1 MATSVDG
8 ARRVSGSSTLPTT
21 LYFNEVAEHDLLT
34 AEEELGLC
42 KAVDQGLAAARLLA
56 TLSEPGE
63 SPEVVSLALLV
74 EEGVNASRTLV
85 EANLR
90 LVVWVARRYVGLGL
104 PLLDLVQEGNIGL
117 QQAVWHFD
125 WRRGVR
131 FGTYAYWWIRQGIV
145 AGLRAQG
152 RPIRLPADMQTSVVA
167 VRRAEVALRD
177 EYGRE
182 PTVAEIAQ
190 RVGVSEQVVDNVH
203 LAVTPVV
210 SLDSPFTRD
219 SAYTWEEVI
228 ADETGH
234 DSGPAQVMRDE
245 MTQEVQTL
253 LGGLDTYERNIVA
266 LRFGLDGR
274 GPYSVREIADSLG
287 VGRATIRESLDRAIC
302 KLRRHAAAHA
312 DMFEAV

>member
-1 MATSVDG
+1 MTA
-8 ARRVSGSSTLPTT
+8 ARPRSNSNSSTQPTT

-34 AEEELGLC
+34 AEEELDLC
-42 KAVDQGLAAARLLA
+42 KAVDRGLAASRLLA
-56 TLSEPGE
+56 NLSDSGE
-63 SPEVVSLALLV
+63 SAEALSLAMLV
-74 EEGVNASRTLV
+74 EEGLQASRKLV

-131 FGTYAYWWIRQGIV
+131 FGTYAYWWIRQGMV

-152 RPIRLPADMQTSVVA
+152 RPIRLPAELQTNVVA

-182 PTVAEIAQ
+182 PTVAETAQ

-203 LAVTPVV
+203 LAITPVV
-210 SLDSPFTRD
+210 SLDTPFTRN
-219 SAYTWEEVI
+219 SPYTWEEVL
-228 ADETGH
+228 ADESGH

-245 MTQEVQTL
+245 MTHDVQTL

-274 GPYSVREIADSLG
+274 GPYSIREIADALG
-287 VGRATIRESLDRAIC
+287 VGRATIRELLDRAIC
-302 KLRRHAAAHA
+302 KLRRRAAGHAE
-312 DMFEAV
+312 MFETV